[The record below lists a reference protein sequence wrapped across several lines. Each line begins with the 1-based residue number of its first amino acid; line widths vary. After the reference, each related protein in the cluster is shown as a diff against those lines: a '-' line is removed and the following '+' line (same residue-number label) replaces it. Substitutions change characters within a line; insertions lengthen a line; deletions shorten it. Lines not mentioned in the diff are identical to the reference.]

1 MLEHGFCEVY
11 CRQRALR
18 YIYIAAFAAWHFR
31 LLLSQLYNV
40 SSRSRCFE
48 YLLRVCFLE
57 TSVLLSN
64 SSFFLSLLSPSCS
77 TSSFFSH
84 FSVLWCY
91 EHKFFLPQNY
101 WLLDLF
107 VNLYF
112 EPSRSIA
119 LRKSFLFCRFA
130 LIPFNSDFYHSIVWS
145 IGHSHLENQLYCT
158 KCKRMVEWL

>member
-18 YIYIAAFAAWHFR
+18 YIYVAAFAAWHFR

-40 SSRSRCFE
+40 SSRSGCFE
-48 YLLRVCFLE
+48 YLLRVCFLG

-64 SSFFLSLLSPSCS
+64 SSFFYPCFLPHVVLLPFFLTSVCS
-77 TSSFFSH
+77 D
-84 FSVLWCY
+84 VMNIN
-91 EHKFFLPQNY
+91 FFLPQNY